1 MSPGVRRDLLIGGS
15 LLAVGIALVV
25 FALFGADEAF
35 RAPRWVAALC
45 ALGFILGGI
54 IPARSAF
61 TAEPLRPRTPMA
73 LLAVGIGL
81 LALALLFA
89 WLLLAIGPEGITLD
103 IALPLSDD
111 IEDGV
116 KTFVFDAVFG
126 LLALACL
133 AGAVAALARSLPSFG
148 RTAVIAVVAPVL
160 GLAAWVAIE
169 EQGRKGESEGP
180 VVWLSFD
187 QRFPAGDYLSRAYG
201 KELLAQPAR
210 VGKGL
215 FVGGSPDWLDVEAP
229 RGHDTRHGLTL
240 EFWMKR
246 ENWVNP
252 YADGARMQ
260 TVASVEV
267 EREWKGRPEIQ
278 QIAFSLVA
286 PGAEATL
293 RTRRERRPE
302 SLVFRPQARV
312 AEVKLTPLRSV
323 LVTPGRWTHVAVVY
337 DTFLVDHMRLYI
349 DGRLAARAVPW
360 GEAIGFADIRSLRI
374 GTSSERNGAY
384 RGMVDEVKVF
394 SRALSSEEIEREAR
408 RPQARG

>member
-15 LLAVGIALVV
+15 LFAVGIALVV

-45 ALGFILGGI
+45 ALGFMLGGV
-54 IPARSAF
+54 IPARTAF
-61 TAEPLRPRTPMA
+61 AAEPLRPRTPTA
-73 LLAVGIGL
+73 LLAAGIAF
-81 LALALLFA
+81 LALALLFG
-89 WLLLAIGPEGITLD
+89 WLLVAVGPEGITLE
-103 IALPLSDD
+103 ISLPFSDE
-111 IEDGV
+111 IEDAVKSVVFNATFGV
-116 KTFVFDAVFG
+116 
-126 LLALACL
+126 LALACL
-133 AGAVAALARSLPSFG
+133 AGATVAFARALPAFG
-148 RTAVIAVVAPVL
+148 RTAMVAVVAPIV
-160 GLAAWVAIE
+160 GLAAWIALEVHAN
-169 EQGRKGESEGP
+169 KGEGEGP

-187 QRFPAGDYLSRAYG
+187 RRFPSDEYLSHAFG
-201 KELLAQPAR
+201 KELSAQPAR
-210 VGKGL
+210 IGRGL

-229 RGHDTRHGLTL
+229 RGHDTRNGLTL

-286 PGAEATL
+286 PGAESQQ
-293 RTRRERRPE
+293 RRRDRRPE
-302 SLVFRPQARV
+302 SLIFRPQARV
-312 AEVKLTPLRSV
+312 AEVKLVPLRGVSV
-323 LVTPGRWTHVAVVY
+323 PPGRWTHIAVVY
-337 DTFLVDHMRLYI
+337 DRFLVDHMRLYI

-394 SRALSSEEIEREAR
+394 ARALSSDEIAR
-408 RPQARG
+408 DARAPGNSG

>member
-45 ALGFILGGI
+45 ALGFVLGGI

-61 TAEPLRPRTPMA
+61 TAEPLRPRTPAA

-81 LALALLFA
+81 LALALFFA
-89 WLLLAIGPEGITLD
+89 WLLFAVGPEGITLD
-103 IALPLSDD
+103 IALPFSDD
-111 IEDGV
+111 LEDIV
-116 KTFVFDAVFG
+116 KTLVFDAVFG

-133 AGAVAALARSLPSFG
+133 AGAVVAFARGLPAFG
-148 RTAVIAVVAPVL
+148 RTAMVAVVAPII
-160 GLAAWVAIE
+160 GLAAWVALE
-169 EQGRKGESEGP
+169 VQGRKSDNDGP

-187 QRFPAGDYLSRAYG
+187 QRFPAGEYLSRAYG

-252 YADGARMQ
+252 YADGARLQ

-267 EREWKGRPEIQ
+267 EREWNGRPEIQ

-286 PGAEATL
+286 PGAETQM
-293 RTRRERRPE
+293 RRRDRRPD

-312 AEVKLTPLRSV
+312 AEVKLMPLRSV

-337 DTFLVDHMRLYI
+337 DRFLVDHMRLYI

-384 RGMVDEVKVF
+384 RGMIDEVKVF

-408 RPQARG
+408 RPGMRG

>member
-15 LLAVGIALVV
+15 LFGVGVALVV

-45 ALGFILGGI
+45 ALGFVLGGV

-61 TAEPLRPRTPMA
+61 SAEPLRPRTPPA
-73 LLAVGIGL
+73 LLAVGVGL

-89 WLLLAIGPEGITLD
+89 WLLVAVGPEGITLD
-103 IALPLSDD
+103 IALPFSDD
-111 IEDGV
+111 VEDRV
-116 KTFVFDAVFG
+116 KTIVFNAIFG
-126 LLALACL
+126 VLALGCL
-133 AGAVAALARSLPSFG
+133 AGAAVAFARGLPAFG
-148 RTAVIAVVAPVL
+148 RTAMVAVVAPL
-160 GLAAWVAIE
+160 IGLAAWVAIE
-169 EQGRKGESEGP
+169 VQGRKGDNEGP

-187 QRFPAGDYLSRAYG
+187 QRFPAGDYLSRSYG
-201 KELLAQPAR
+201 KELLSQPAR

-215 FVGGSPDWLDVEAP
+215 FVGGSPDWLDVDAP
-229 RGHDTRHGLTL
+229 RGHDTRQGLTL

-252 YADGARMQ
+252 YADGARLQ

-267 EREWKGRPEIQ
+267 ERDWNGRPEIQ

-286 PGAEATL
+286 PGAETQV
-293 RTRRERRPE
+293 RSRRERRPE

-312 AEVKLTPLRSV
+312 AEVKLTPLRGV
-323 LVTPGRWTHVAVVY
+323 LVPPGRWTHVAVVY
-337 DTFLVDHMRLYI
+337 DRFLVDHMRLYI

-384 RGMVDEVKVF
+384 RGMVDEVKVYA
-394 SRALSSEEIEREAR
+394 RALSSDEIERDAR
-408 RPQARG
+408 RPEGRG